1 MLIQVGGLLKICIT
15 KLKRGLRE
23 ERAAFNPNPFTAEHE
38 QVLSAIRGY
47 LKVYIEEVVEK
58 VIHDQQML
66 IFTNGIDRPF
76 VRECEK
82 QEKQLEQLI
91 TVAER
96 EIEHTLTEYEKAF
109 LTYAFY
115 NEVEDTILRRVWQ
128 LNFFNVKKLCIL
140 LQAGQE
146 ILYTDLQ
153 EIYAAYDSRKIWKY
167 HLEQ

>member
-1 MLIQVGGLLKICIT
+1 MLIQAGGLLKICIA
-15 KLKRGLRE
+15 KLKRVLRE

-38 QVLSAIRGY
+38 QVLSAIREY
-47 LKVYIEEVVEK
+47 LKVYIEEEVEK

-82 QEKQLEQLI
+82 
-91 TVAER
+91 R
-96 EIEHTLTEYEKAF
+96 EIERTLTEYEKAF

-153 EIYAAYDSRKIWKY
+153 EIYAAYDTRKIWKY